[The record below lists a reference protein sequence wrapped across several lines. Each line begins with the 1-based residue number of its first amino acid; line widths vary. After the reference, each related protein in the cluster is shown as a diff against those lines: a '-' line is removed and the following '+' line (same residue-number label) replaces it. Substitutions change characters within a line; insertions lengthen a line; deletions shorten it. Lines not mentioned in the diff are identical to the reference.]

1 MKSNFYKKN
10 SKRILGYFIAFAM
23 VFFNSFDIDAQ
34 CVMTASGVAADESC
48 AGACDG
54 SVTANVSGSACI
66 TTDTVIPGP
75 HVSNYTSSQTR
86 GYYFQAQSSFVIS
99 GVHCSDDNTAGAASP
114 NQSVEIVD
122 LGTSPAVP
130 FPGPAGP
137 HTVLFSA
144 ISVPAG
150 WLTCNVNIVAGNY
163 YGVIGAKH
171 GAPSSAATMYNSYGQ
186 ANPSVTIDGIPTT
199 LTRFLLQSSLAGGSP
214 ASPIYMAEVNGPI
227 GRIDLMTGI
236 AAPGALSYAWSTGD
250 TTKTVSNLCPGT
262 YSVTVTD
269 CQGCVGT
276 GSATVGTTIVYGCM
290 DSTASNYNP
299 CAVIDNGSCL
309 VACPTGIGANSES
322 FETTGTTTQGPWAN
336 WTYDAATS
344 TFPAA
349 YAGWQRDNLG
359 TTSSTTGPL
368 NGAPSLDGDYYL
380 YCETSGSGSG
390 GKVANLI
397 SSCVDLNNFTDAAF
411 VFGYS
416 MYGATMGTLNVDVSN
431 DGGATWVN
439 EWTKSGD
446 QGQPWQEGVISLQN
460 SYAGQIVQ
468 VRMSYTSGSSFT
480 GDCAIDFL
488 RFMESPN
495 AGCMDPF
502 AANYDPT
509 ATMDD
514 GSCLY
519 PGCTDPMAIN
529 FCASCNVNDS
539 LSCVYPSSN
548 TLPFCDDF
556 ESASLST
563 NGWTAQAGTAAGTSV
578 QLTSVN
584 AIADTVSIEMTGG

>member
-1 MKSNFYKKN
+1 M
-10 SKRILGYFIAFAM
+10 
-23 VFFNSFDIDAQ
+23 
-34 CVMTASGVAADESC
+34 
-48 AGACDG
+48 
-54 SVTANVSGSACI
+54 
-66 TTDTVIPGP
+66 
-75 HVSNYTSSQTR
+75 
-86 GYYFQAQSSFVIS
+86 
-99 GVHCSDDNTAGAASP
+99 
-114 NQSVEIVD
+114 
-122 LGTSPAVP
+122 GTSPAVP

-171 GAPSSAATMYNSYGQ
+171 GAPSSASTMYNSYGQ

-397 SSCVDLNNFTDAAF
+397 SSCVDLNNFIDAAF

-431 DGGATWVN
+431 DGGSN
-439 EWTKSGD
+439 MDK
-446 QGQPWQEGVISLQN
+446 
-460 SYAGQIVQ
+460 
-468 VRMSYTSGSSFT
+468 
-480 GDCAIDFL
+480 
-488 RFMESPN
+488 FM
-495 AGCMDPF
+495 D
-502 AANYDPT
+502 
-509 ATMDD
+509 
-514 GSCLY
+514 
-519 PGCTDPMAIN
+519 
-529 FCASCNVNDS
+529 
-539 LSCVYPSSN
+539 
-548 TLPFCDDF
+548 
-556 ESASLST
+556 
-563 NGWTAQAGTAAGTSV
+563 
-578 QLTSVN
+578 
-584 AIADTVSIEMTGG
+584 